1 MKKFGILVL
10 MLGALGSAVVGC
22 EPAKK
27 KEAPKAEP
35 AAVEPAAPPRPKL
48 RPPRPRRPKRPPS
61 SLRPPKSRDHTGH
74 AGLLTF
80 LMPSR
85 RGMT

>member
-35 AAVEPAAPPRPKL
+35 AAVEPAAPAAAETPAAEAPKTEEA
-48 RPPRPRRPKRPPS
+48 PK
-61 SLRPPKSRDHTGH
+61 
-74 AGLLTF
+74 
-80 LMPSR
+80 
-85 RGMT
+85 